1 LIGWYNQNQKSAS
14 NSNADSKDDDE
25 NLDDLPYFIKNYSQL
40 DVEKVLK
47 GIKEVYQIM
56 KKVYGTEFFK
66 FF

>member
-14 NSNADSKDDDE
+14 NSNADSKGDDE

-47 GIKEVYQIM
+47 GIKEV
-56 KKVYGTEFFK
+56 
-66 FF
+66 